1 MAVNDYKYD
10 VCVVGGCG
18 HVGLPLAIM
27 FANRDKK
34 VNIYDINENN
44 IATVKSGV
52 VPFHEEGAQPLL
64 KNALAS
70 GNLQLS
76 SDASVLG
83 ESEIIIVII
92 GTPVD
97 EHLNPR
103 VDILKK
109 TLKSI
114 SQYMTD
120 DKLLILRSTVYPGVT
135 KRTKD
140 WLEEDGHH
148 CDIAF
153 CPERIL
159 EGKAV
164 EELTSLPQIVSSF
177 TESGVNRASALF
189 KLLTDDIVVVEPIE
203 AELTKLCTNVWR
215 YIKFA
220 VSNQFYTIANDYDVD
235 FYKIHNAMTYNYPR
249 CKDFPRPGFAAG
261 PCLFKDTMQ
270 LGAFSDN
277 DFNLGH
283 TAMLINEGLP
293 NYVCKTLRKQYDLSK
308 LTVGILGMA
317 FKAESDDIRESL
329 SYKLKKIFDFEAK
342 EVLCSDPYVKDDR
355 FVSEE
360 ELITRSDII
369 IIATPHKLY
378 KELTIPSDKKA
389 VDIWNILGNGGKI

>member
-1 MAVNDYKYD
+1 MAVGDYKYD
-10 VCVVGGCG
+10 ICVVGGCG

-34 VNIYDINENN
+34 VSIYDINENN
-44 IATVKSGV
+44 IATVKGGV
-52 VPFHEEGAQPLL
+52 VPFHEEGAEPLL
-64 KNALAS
+64 KHALDS

-103 VDILKK
+103 VDILKR

-235 FYKIHNAMTYNYPR
+235 FYKIHHAMTYNYPR

-293 NYVCKTLRKQYDLSK
+293 NYVCKALRKQYDLSK
-308 LTVGILGMA
+308 MTVGILGMA

-360 ELITRSDII
+360 ELIARSDII
-369 IIATPHKLY
+369 IIATPHKAY